1 MLFKFVFLSVIG
13 IKMLI
18 VQKLGYFVESFLKQ
32 NIFLKITNFD
42 LCLKSIRQ
50 LKNGSKTKFT
60 TFCLKIFPL

>member
-32 NIFLKITNFD
+32 NIFLKITNFV

-60 TFCLKIFPL
+60 FCLKIFPL